1 MDLTS
6 MIPGG
11 AGEEKTPQQQLS
23 KEEYAAYEKTAEGRS
38 VGRGRRPGTGGVP
51 KRGIPER
58 ISGFYGTVQYT
69 ENAQSFAALR
79 TEPGGNGGKI
89 LCLLEGREPFSKIRG
104 AWIYLYGQHG
114 I

>member
-11 AGEEKTPQQQLS
+11 AGEEKLHNSSYQRRVCR
-23 KEEYAAYEKTAEGRS
+23 YEKTAEGRS